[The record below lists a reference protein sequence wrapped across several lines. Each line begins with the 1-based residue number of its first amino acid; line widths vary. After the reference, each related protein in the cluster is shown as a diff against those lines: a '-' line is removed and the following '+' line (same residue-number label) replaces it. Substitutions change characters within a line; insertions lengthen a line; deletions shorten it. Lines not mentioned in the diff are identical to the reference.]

1 MREPGPPAPAI
12 FVPLGPVIAFGTCS
26 PHTAAVPL
34 PTDVV
39 DSPMTLPKLSQL
51 ELKIMEALWSHGPCS
66 VREVQ
71 ESFPESDRPAFTTI
85 QTMIYRLEGKKA
97 VRRAKKIGN
106 ALIFEAIISRNAA
119 RRRLVDDLLAAFGG
133 RIQPLMSHLIEAG
146 QLTLEDV
153 EEARKMLRKP
163 TKKE

>member
-1 MREPGPPAPAI
+1 MA
-12 FVPLGPVIAFGTCS
+12 
-26 PHTAAVPL
+26 
-34 PTDVV
+34 
-39 DSPMTLPKLSQL
+39 LPKLTKL
-51 ELKIMEALWSHGPCS
+51 ELQIMEALWSHGPSS

-71 ESFPESDRPAFTTI
+71 ESFPEPGRPAFTTV
-85 QTMIYRLEGKKA
+85 QTMVYRLEKKKV

-106 ALIFEAIISRNAA
+106 ALIFEAVISRNTAH
-119 RRRLVDDLLAAFGG
+119 RRLVDDLLTLFGG

-163 TKKE
+163 LKKE